1 MSAAGPFQ
9 GANTA
14 PSAAAD
20 LAKEA
25 ASVGAHIL
33 IRRATAGDAP
43 AIARVRVDSWRTTY
57 RGMIPDAY
65 LDGMHV
71 EASTA
76 LWDRVLTAG
85 PNTTCVFV
93 AEHGTDIVGFGAGNR
108 LQPPKHGFDAEL
120 TAIYL
125 RREFQ
130 RAGLGRG
137 LVGAVAGTQRDLGAT
152 GLLTWVIAG
161 NKPARAFYE
170 HLGGELVV
178 EQPFQWD
185 GMDLMEAGYGWRDL
199 SALVT
204 ACAVAPSES
213 GI

>member
-1 MSAAGPFQ
+1 MSGVRIR
-9 GANTA
+9 
-14 PSAAAD
+14 SA
-20 LAKEA
+20 
-25 ASVGAHIL
+25 
-33 IRRATAGDAP
+33 TPGDAP
-43 AIARVRVDSWRTTY
+43 AIARVRVDSWRSTY

-65 LDGMHV
+65 LDGMNV

-76 LWDRVLTAG
+76 LWDRVLTAA
-85 PNTTCVFV
+85 PNATCVFV

-108 LQPPKHGFDAEL
+108 LREPKHGFDAEL
-120 TAIYL
+120 AAVYL

-130 RAGLGRG
+130 RAGLGRR
-137 LVGAVAGTQRDLGAT
+137 LVGAVAQTQHARSAS

-170 HLGGELVV
+170 GLGAELIV

-185 GMDLMEAGYGWRDL
+185 GMDLVEAGYGWRDL
-199 SALVT
+199 SALAAACT
-204 ACAVAPSES
+204 AAYSET